1 MYAISTELTEA
12 ERTDAKRVLRQVSV
26 HKKYVSDLL
35 VTPNATRRVLARELE
50 IMMIEMAML
59 RERLRG

>member
-12 ERTDAKRVLRQVSV
+12 ERTDAKRVMCQVSV
-26 HKKYVSDLL
+26 HKNYVNDLL
-35 VTPNATRRVLARELE
+35 VAPHAARRVLARELE
-50 IMMIEMAML
+50 LMMIEMAVL